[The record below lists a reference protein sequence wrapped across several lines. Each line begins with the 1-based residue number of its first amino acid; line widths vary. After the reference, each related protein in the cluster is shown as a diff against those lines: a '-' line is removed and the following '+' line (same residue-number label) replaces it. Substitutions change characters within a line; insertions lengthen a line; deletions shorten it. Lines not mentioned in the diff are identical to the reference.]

1 MLRAV
6 LLFVCLIAV
15 IALVAGATNAGWPT
29 LPFAVIP
36 GILALL
42 LVFERFIYKPI
53 RSSGRGRDGTGRRN
67 GSPIRAPGG
76 TSWFITI
83 RGPVSGAYVA
93 EPGLIVII
101 AGRGGRGML

>member
-6 LLFVCLIAV
+6 LLFVCLIVV

-53 RSSGRGRDGTGRRN
+53 RSERPGPGWDRTTERFADPRSGRNVVVYYNPRTGERR
-67 GSPIRAPGG
+67 
-76 TSWFITI
+76 
-83 RGPVSGAYVA
+83 YVA
-93 EPGLIVII
+93 EPD
-101 AGRGGRGML
+101 